1 MHGLVCLPGSNSG
14 GKFTHES
21 ALWRTETIQM
31 AMDGDLK
38 EGEEKESGAVG
49 EEKGTEEG
57 R

>member
-1 MHGLVCLPGSNSG
+1 MPGSNSG